1 MQPYRLLRMYVNV
14 SSRPDSYEHPLLA
27 VEIGLARLAKS
38 NHFEHNEM
46 TPSPR
51 GIMLLREADS
61 KYE

>member
-1 MQPYRLLRMYVNV
+1 MYVNV